1 MGLRDW
7 TLATS
12 IKAMTSRFARII
24 TMVFAAIQ
32 FAAPA
37 VASVGEGVFSTRV
50 VDPRAHVEE
59 HGQQDCA
66 PPHSA
71 DCAICRYLVNSTG
84 SAPATPLS
92 VAIVA
97 VQPEPAVAGSMGA
110 SADRDGFDARGP
122 PAFAG

>member
-1 MGLRDW
+1 M
-7 TLATS
+7 
-12 IKAMTSRFARII
+12 KSRFARILI
-24 TMVFAAIQ
+24 LLLAAIQ

-37 VASVGEGVFSTRV
+37 AASVAEGNFARRG

-59 HGQQDCA
+59 HGQKDCA

-71 DCAICRYLVNSTG
+71 DCAICRYLVNNVG
-84 SAPATPLS
+84 SVPAPALL

-97 VQPEPAVAGSMGA
+97 EQPEPAVAISLGA

-122 PAFAG
+122 PAIVG